1 MRVIITRLADS
12 PAIEIWFLAGGF
24 NYKFIANQDKK
35 FKFNKPQTSANG
47 HECQGNYSAFCY
59 MRGDFK
65 TNNKISENFLKIWY
79 VCLSNAFSA
88 KLTEI
93 PDKICT
99 GCDGERQGEYWV
111 PKVKDDT
118 CKPFSQGEL
127 SILIRELGLLKDGA
141 ELLASRLNERNML
154 SKRTKVSRYRNRDEP
169 FGKYF
174 TEEDDVV

>member
-1 MRVIITRLADS
+1 M
-12 PAIEIWFLAGGF
+12 
-24 NYKFIANQDKK
+24 
-35 FKFNKPQTSANG
+35 
-47 HECQGNYSAFCY
+47 
-59 MRGDFK
+59 
-65 TNNKISENFLKIWY
+65 
-79 VCLSNAFSA
+79 
-88 KLTEI
+88 
-93 PDKICT
+93 
-99 GCDGERQGEYWV
+99 
-111 PKVKDDT
+111 KDDT